1 VNTAGAKARRITFAL
16 QTLKGKCIMS
26 KYQVIH
32 ESELK
37 VVNEQRAVI
46 VQIQDG
52 KAPVLVIS
60 QLYPVDDGDSWG
72 FCSPRVSG
80 SVSFRLTMTAKQIG
94 WLVTE
99 LEKAQAIV
107 EKAEKAATK
116 ATTTKK
122 ATKKAATKKVT
133 ADEEDL
139 ELEIS
144 SSRTRRIRR

>member
-1 VNTAGAKARRITFAL
+1 
-16 QTLKGKCIMS
+16 MS
-26 KYQVIH
+26 KKYEVIH
-32 ESELK
+32 ESSLK
-37 VVNEQRAVI
+37 VINEQRAAV
-46 VQIQDG
+46 VQVQEG
-52 KAPVLVIS
+52 KTPVLVIS
-60 QLYPVDDGDSWG
+60 QLYPVDDGDSWS

-80 SVSFRLTMTAKQIG
+80 SVSFRLAMSSKQIA
-94 WLVTE
+94 WLIEE

-116 ATTTKK
+116 ATTKKASTKK
-122 ATKKAATKKVT
+122 ASTKKVT

>member
-1 VNTAGAKARRITFAL
+1 MAKYEI
-16 QTLKGKCIMS
+16 
-26 KYQVIH
+26 IH
-32 ESELK
+32 ESDVK
-37 VVNEQRAVI
+37 VISEQRAAI
-46 VQIQDG
+46 VQVQEG
-52 KAPVLVIS
+52 KSPVLVIS

-80 SVSFRLTMTAKQIG
+80 SVSFRLAMTSKQIG

-116 ATTTKK
+116 TTTTKK
-122 ATKKAATKKVT
+122 ATKKATTTKK
-133 ADEEDL
+133 AAEDDL

>member
-1 VNTAGAKARRITFAL
+1 
-16 QTLKGKCIMS
+16 MS

-32 ESELK
+32 ESDVK

-60 QLYPVDDGDSWG
+60 QMYPVDDGDSWS

-80 SVSFRLTMTAKQIG
+80 SVSFRLAMSSKQIG

-116 ATTTKK
+116 TVTKK
-122 ATKKAATKKVT
+122 ATKKAATTTKKAV
-133 ADEEDL
+133 AEDDL

>member
-1 VNTAGAKARRITFAL
+1 
-16 QTLKGKCIMS
+16 MS
-26 KYQVIH
+26 KYEVIH
-32 ESELK
+32 ESSLK
-37 VVNEQRAVI
+37 VINEQRSI
-46 VQIQDG
+46 VVQVQEG
-52 KAPVLVIS
+52 KLPVLVIS

-80 SVSFRLTMTAKQIG
+80 SVSFRLAMTSKQIG

-107 EKAEKAATK
+107 KKAEKAATK

-122 ATKKAATKKVT
+122 ATKKATKKVV
-133 ADEEDL
+133 EEEDDL

-144 SSRTRRIRR
+144 SSRTTRRIRR

>member
-1 VNTAGAKARRITFAL
+1 MAKYEI
-16 QTLKGKCIMS
+16 
-26 KYQVIH
+26 IH
-32 ESELK
+32 ESDVK
-37 VVNEQRAVI
+37 VISEQRAAIIQV
-46 VQIQDG
+46 QDG
-52 KAPVLVIS
+52 KSPVLVIS

-80 SVSFRLTMTAKQIG
+80 SVSFRLAMSSKQIG

-116 ATTTKK
+116 TITKK
-122 ATKKAATKKVT
+122 ATKKAATTTKKAVT
-133 ADEEDL
+133 DDDL

>member
-1 VNTAGAKARRITFAL
+1 
-16 QTLKGKCIMS
+16 MS
-26 KYQVIH
+26 KKYEVIH
-32 ESELK
+32 ESNVK
-37 VVNEQRAVI
+37 VISEQRAAI
-46 VQIQDG
+46 VQVQDG

-60 QLYPVDDGDSWG
+60 QMYPVDDGDSWG

-80 SVSFRLTMTAKQIG
+80 SVSFRLAMSSKQIA
-94 WLVTE
+94 WLIAE
-99 LEKAQAIV
+99 LEKAMAIV

-116 ATTTKK
+116 ATTKKASTKK
-122 ATKKAATKKVT
+122 ASTKKVT

>member
-1 VNTAGAKARRITFAL
+1 MAK
-16 QTLKGKCIMS
+16 
-26 KYQVIH
+26 YEVIH
-32 ESELK
+32 ESSLK
-37 VVNEQRAVI
+37 VINEQRSI
-46 VQIQDG
+46 VVQVQEG
-52 KAPVLVIS
+52 KLPVLVIS

-80 SVSFRLTMTAKQIG
+80 SVSFRLAMTSKQIG

-122 ATKKAATKKVT
+122 ATKKATKKVV
-133 ADEEDL
+133 EEEDDL

-144 SSRTRRIRR
+144 SSRTTRRIRR